1 MSLITPF
8 LLFASTVGLLLYVVV
23 FFYLGHSDPKAKFKL
38 KYTIT
43 PILLGSIV
51 AVSLVFSSQ
60 EELPLLENSA
70 LKTVGNQANL
80 SALIHETNNRSR
92 GFDLFVATP
101 GVAEST
107 DLDDSSDQK
116 DNSFVDTNTQVEGI
130 KEGDIVKTDGNF
142 IYYAS
147 RFQTSIKVFN
157 ISSTNEVTLLDD
169 IDLRSDGETVYTDS
183 LYLTKDY
190 LIIIGYRYD
199 LTSSNCV
206 SYDEA
211 GDEVFCDYFGWWQP
225 TGSVIVIDRTSL
237 NIVYTLTTDS
247 AFIDH
252 RLVPEL
258 NGEGEVVSERLLLI
272 GHKYFYGENNNQPI
286 FTENGEVTLLSFDS
300 MFFFENDDI
309 YGMTTFVT
317 LDFKSN
323 QALKH
328 QATALLGTVV
338 DYKKMYVNADSLYL
352 AQSNYYW
359 TNTYS
364 YQTTTIIQFDFNFTE
379 GHLTYVAS
387 GSVLGVAINQ
397 FALDAYQGNF
407 RIATTETKW
416 TYTLEDMFWS
426 NDNRIITNRLYIL
439 SLNDNA
445 SFSLVSI
452 IEEGLGK
459 PNESIMSVRF
469 NKDTVYIVTFLRTDP
484 LYIID
489 ISDPSNPKITSE
501 IELPGFDTYQHPW
514 TDEKLIGIGY
524 QADENGFTT
533 GMKITAYDVGEN
545 ALEIET
551 LNIPDFI
558 DDTLSDS
565 LQTWSYSYSEALWDH
580 RAILVSVKDN
590 IFAFAVNAY
599 SYGYSQDE
607 NRYEYAYHSYYFIFN
622 IDFTSANPLGTPV
635 VIEHPTSDFH
645 YVNVD
650 RGVMINDVIH
660 TLSNRQVVSYSLTEK
675 RVIQTTLLSTVETSN

>member
-1 MSLITPF
+1 MNLITPL
-8 LLFASTVGLLLYVVV
+8 LLFVGSIGLLLYFVLSVY
-23 FFYLGHSDPKAKFKL
+23 FGKIGRDFKFTL
-38 KYTIT
+38 KTIFI
-43 PILLGSIV
+43 PILLGSLV
-51 AVSLVFSSQ
+51 AVSLIFSPQ
-60 EELPLLENSA
+60 QDLPLLETSP
-70 LKTVGNQANL
+70 LRTVGNQTTLNT
-80 SALIHETNNRSR
+80 LISETNTRGR
-92 GFDLFVATP
+92 GFDFFVSTP

-107 DLDDSSDQK
+107 DLGTSTPQA

-147 RFQTSIKVFN
+147 RFQTSIKVLN
-157 ISSTNEVTLLDD
+157 VSSSNEVTLLED
-169 IDLRSDGETVYTDS
+169 IDLNTDGEAIYTDS
-183 LYLTKDY
+183 LYLTDDY
-190 LIIIGYRYD
+190 LIVIGYRYD
-199 LTSSNCV
+199 LTNSQCV

-211 GDEVFCDYFGWWQP
+211 GDEIFCDTFRWWQP
-225 TGSVIVIDRTSL
+225 TGSLIIIDRASL

-258 NGEGEVVSERLLLI
+258 NDQGDMISEKLLLI
-272 GHKYFYGENNNQPI
+272 GHNYFYGSSTNQPT
-286 FTENGEVTLLSFDS
+286 FTENGTTSLLSFDS
-300 MFFFENDDI
+300 MFFFEDDDI
-309 YGMTTFVT
+309 YGMTTFITV
-317 LDFKSN
+317 DIEMN
-323 QALKH
+323 QPLKH

-338 DYKKMYVNADSLYL
+338 DYKKMYVNAESIYL

-364 YQTTTIIQFDFNFTE
+364 YQTTTITQFDFDFEE
-379 GHLTYVAS
+379 GHIKYIGS

-397 FALDAYQGNF
+397 FALDAYLGYF

-426 NDNRIITNRLYIL
+426 NENRVITNRLYIL
-439 SLNDNA
+439 SLNEEK
-445 SFSLVSI
+445 SFSLVSMI
-452 IEEGLGK
+452 NEGLGK

-469 NKDTVYIVTFLRTDP
+469 NQDTVYIVTFLRTDP

-489 ISDPSNPKITSE
+489 ISDPKNPVITSE

-514 TDEKLIGIGY
+514 TDDKLIGIGY

-533 GMKITAYDVGEN
+533 GMKITAYDVGDN

-551 LNIPDFI
+551 LNIPDYL

-565 LQTWSYSYSEALWDH
+565 LETWSYSYSEALWDH

-590 IFAFAVNAY
+590 IFGFAVNAY
-599 SYGYSQDE
+599 SYGYNRDE
-607 NRYEYAYHSYYFIFN
+607 NTYDYAYHSYYFIFN
-622 IDFTSANPLGTPV
+622 IDFTRSNPLGTPV
-635 VIEHPTSDFH
+635 VIEHPSSDFD

-675 RVIQTTLLSTVETSN
+675 RIIQITLLTKP